1 MADLVCVAT
10 RIRFGG
16 LILRWY
22 PDTMHRRP
30 IASARLGGVRH
41 HVYEHEIPIAVQA
54 AAFEAWDLMQAGQWT
69 AAAAKATH
77 RRRGLF
83 GLEPIVRGGLV
94 CDGVPGRD
102 LDQPVAVCGRVDVH
116 GAHPVLG
123 VGKGNAAA
131 SGSPGDSEVD
141 RG

>member
-22 PDTMHRRP
+22 PDVLHRRV
-30 IASARLGGVRH
+30 IASARAAGVRH
-41 HVYEHEIPIAVQA
+41 HVYIHEIPLAVQLA
-54 AAFEAWDLMQAGQWT
+54 AQEAYDLMDAGDVT
-69 AAAAKATH
+69 AAEAMATY

-83 GLEPIVRGGLV
+83 GLEPIAVPIA

-102 LDQPVAVCGRVDVH
+102 LDQPHAVCGRLDVH
-116 GAHPVLG
+116 GPHPLG
-123 VGKGNAAA
+123 AGKGNATA